1 MRIMEISACYVD
13 IGNVL
18 PKPLDITP
26 TTTTATAT
34 TGTDTTPTSTS
45 ISTAATRTDTS
56 PPVSPTITAD
66 TGTNTTPTSP
76 VTIPTVITNT
86 TPQGDTEETN
96 PNSEGPATSP
106 HPPPVAS
113 GTPTT
118 RNRGGKRREKG
129 KTRNLSQQQQGS
141 KLRYHHTP
149 NHQNTTQRPRQ
160 TPVKVCEYCKRRGH
174 IVEDC
179 HQRTADQRQARLLR
193 QILAE
198 GRHSDPPFP
207 SAAPPQPN
215 LPLQPN
221 LPQSRP
227 TFPQPDTWRQNQG
240 LQWIPTHQYP
250 YITTPQ
256 QRHHTL
262 THFPLPSWH
271 VQGQGVPVTN

>member
-1 MRIMEISACYVD
+1 MRHTIRSS
-13 IGNVL
+13 
-18 PKPLDITP
+18 PPLDITP

-34 TGTDTTPTSTS
+34 TVTNTTPTSTS
-45 ISTAATRTDTS
+45 ITTAATRPDTS
-56 PPVSPTITAD
+56 PPVSPTITAA

-76 VTIPTVITNT
+76 VTIPTVINNT

-96 PNSEGPATSP
+96 PNSVGLATSP

-113 GTPTT
+113 DTPTT

-129 KTRNLSQQQQGS
+129 KTRNPSQQQQGNKS
-141 KLRYHHTP
+141 KYHHTP
-149 NHQNTTQRPRQ
+149 NYQNTTQRPRQ

-179 HQRTADQRQARLLR
+179 HHRTADQRQARLLR

-207 SAAPPQPN
+207 SAAPPQSN

-240 LQWIPTHQYP
+240 VQWIPTHQYP
-250 YITTPQ
+250 YLTTPQ